1 MASKLESDN
10 PNWLFNVVDPKRAD
24 FVERAVSPGAKEETR
39 PQLAQ
44 WLIQYLKD
52 YKLRYPQPTNTYS
65 TEELQEM
72 GYVGVYRA

>member
-10 PNWLFNVVDPKRAD
+10 PNWLFNVIDPKRED
-24 FVERAVSPGAKEETR
+24 FAERAVSPDAKKEDR

-44 WLIQYLKD
+44 WLIRYLKD
-52 YKLRYPQPTNTYS
+52 YKLRYPQPTSAYS